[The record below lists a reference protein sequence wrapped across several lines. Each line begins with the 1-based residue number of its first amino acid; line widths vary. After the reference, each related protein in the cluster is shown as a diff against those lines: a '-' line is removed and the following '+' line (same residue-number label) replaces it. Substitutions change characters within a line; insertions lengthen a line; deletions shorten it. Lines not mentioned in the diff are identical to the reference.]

1 MAEKYLKVIRDGV
14 DSYIPDNQANRSFWA
29 KQNARIGKG
38 RSAAHELATILPA
51 TDEEV
56 AFMTKPVADSLTA
69 GATHIAAQI
78 SLADEL
84 KSLRAISD
92 SQQALIN
99 KLLIGNVEDS
109 EITEKKKPGPKPKT
123 NTDGKD
129 DEAKGA
135 EQA

>member
-1 MAEKYLKVIRDGV
+1 MAEKYLKVIRDGET
-14 DSYIPDNQANRSFWA
+14 SYIPDNAGNRSFWT
-29 KQNARIGKG
+29 KQNARLGRG
-38 RSAAHELATILPA
+38 RSAAHELVTIVPA

-56 AFMTKPVADSLTA
+56 AFMTQPVADSLTA
-69 GATHIAAQI
+69 NAAHTAAQI

-99 KLLIGNVEDS
+99 KLLIGNVEDT
-109 EITEKKKPGPKPKT
+109 EMTEKKKPGPKPKT

-129 DEAKGA
+129 DETKGA